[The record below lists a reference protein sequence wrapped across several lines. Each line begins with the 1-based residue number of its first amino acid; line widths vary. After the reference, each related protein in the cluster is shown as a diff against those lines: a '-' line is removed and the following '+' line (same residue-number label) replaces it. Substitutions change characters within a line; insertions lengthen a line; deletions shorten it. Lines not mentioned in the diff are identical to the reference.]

1 MTGSPRAPA
10 AAGRGAQGAAAPDG
24 RADAQ
29 GGAATLIALALF
41 AIVVMAVLVAVDL
54 GALAG
59 ARAQAQTA
67 ADLAALAAVTP
78 SGGVPP
84 AERAREIAAANGAR
98 MTRCICGPMEAVIGV
113 RRRVRLVPF
122 GVAVEVRADA
132 RAVLPGT
139 GAAVAARSQA
149 TTPSSRQRPAVKQW
163 APLGPGV
170 PRVGS
175 QRPNS
180 QPPLT

>member
-67 ADLAALAAVTP
+67 ANVRGRSPRRTALA
-78 SGGVPP
+78 
-84 AERAREIAAANGAR
+84 RRGASAGR
-98 MTRCICGPMEAVIGV
+98 W
-113 RRRVRLVPF
+113 RR
-122 GVAVEVRADA
+122 
-132 RAVLPGT
+132 
-139 GAAVAARSQA
+139 
-149 TTPSSRQRPAVKQW
+149 
-163 APLGPGV
+163 
-170 PRVGS
+170 
-175 QRPNS
+175 
-180 QPPLT
+180 